1 MNKDKKELVSSFT
14 HLAGA
19 ILSVIGFIAL
29 LFKSFK
35 TGRLETEVSAIVFGL
50 SMILLYSM
58 SATYHMVD
66 PSYVKS
72 KRVLRKLD
80 HIMIFVLIAGT
91 YTPICLINLKDTLI
105 GNVLLI
111 VVWSIALIGLF
122 IKLFWI
128 NSPRWIATSL
138 YILMGWTVIFV
149 IKPVL
154 ENLNNESIFWLILG
168 GVFYTTGGLIYGLKK
183 PNLTFKNFGF
193 HELFHIFIMVGSLCH
208 FIMIYFYIIS

>member
-1 MNKDKKELVSSFT
+1 MNKDKKELVSAFT

-19 ILSVIGFIAL
+19 ILSIIGFVAL
-29 LFKSFK
+29 IIKAINTKRF
-35 TGRLETEVSAIVFGL
+35 EVEISAIVFGL

-58 SATYHMVD
+58 SATYHMID
-66 PSYVKS
+66 PSYVKV

-91 YTPICLINLKDTLI
+91 YTPICLINLKGMLI
-105 GNVLLI
+105 GNALLI

-128 NSPRWIATSL
+128 NAPRWIATSL

-149 IKPVL
+149 INPVAASL
-154 ENLNNESIFWLILG
+154 SSAAILWLFLG
-168 GVFYTTGGLIYGLKK
+168 GAAYTVGGVIYGLKK

-193 HELFHIFIMVGSLCH
+193 HELFHIFILLGTLCH
-208 FIMIYFYIIS
+208 FIMVYFYIL

>member
-1 MNKDKKELVSSFT
+1 MNKDKKELVSAFT

-19 ILSVIGFIAL
+19 ILSIIGFFAL
-29 LFKSFK
+29 IIKSFNI
-35 TGRLETEVSAIVFGL
+35 GRFEVEISAIVFGL

-58 SATYHMVD
+58 SATYHMID
-66 PSYVKS
+66 PSYVKV

-91 YTPICLINLKDTLI
+91 YTPICLINLKGMLI

-111 VVWSIALIGLF
+111 VVWSIALVGLF

-128 NSPRWIATSL
+128 NAPRWIATSL

-149 IKPVL
+149 IKPVAAT
-154 ENLNNESIFWLILG
+154 LNSSAILWLFCGGAAYTIG
-168 GVFYTTGGLIYGLKK
+168 GVIYGLKK

-193 HELFHIFIMVGSLCH
+193 HELFHIFILLGTLCH
-208 FIMIYFYIIS
+208 FVMVYFYIL